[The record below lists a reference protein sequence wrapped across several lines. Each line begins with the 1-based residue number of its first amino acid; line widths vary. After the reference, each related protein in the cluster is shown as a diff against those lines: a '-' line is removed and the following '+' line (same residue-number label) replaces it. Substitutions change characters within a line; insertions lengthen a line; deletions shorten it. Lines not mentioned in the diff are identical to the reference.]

1 MIGDWDIKDPDWHH
15 GDLDW
20 VEAEFCGKCGEELG
34 LVEDEEGRDIPW
46 CKACDD

>member
-20 VEAEFCGKCGEELG
+20 VEAE
-34 LVEDEEGRDIPW
+34 V
-46 CKACDD
+46 